1 MVTVR
6 RIGEPAQVEPEA
18 LNLLTQAG
26 LMPGRQVRVHRED
39 GRIVVVREGSADVT
53 GVSLPDEV
61 AAHVFAD
68 TPTA

>member
-1 MVTVR
+1 MTVR

-26 LMPGRQVRVHRED
+26 LMPGQRVRVRRE
-39 GRIVVVREGSADVT
+39 GSRIVVVREGSEEAA
-53 GVSLPDEV
+53 GVSLPEDV

-68 TPTA
+68 TPL